1 MAIERELKYHLDEA
15 RYERLKVAL
24 GRQQKSKQQ
33 TNLYLDTPGR
43 EICDAFGT
51 LRLRREGDKLFLTY
65 KRGRSQKGSFFEINE
80 LEVEITQELW
90 NQMAAGQLPSE
101 PLEPIRGLK
110 HDFPHVTAL
119 VSLGEVQNLRLCYPL
134 PTGDTA
140 ELDRTVFPDQSVDY
154 ELEVET
160 ERPDEVERYLESL
173 GVPLTPQS
181 KTKFRRFL
189 DAVGL

>member
-1 MAIERELKYHLDEA
+1 MAIERELKYQLDEA
-15 RYERLKVAL
+15 RYERLKTAL
-24 GRQQKSKQQ
+24 GRQQKAKQQ

-43 EICDAFGT
+43 ELCGAFGA
-51 LRLRREGDKLFLTY
+51 LRLRKEGEKLFLTY
-65 KRGRSQKGSFFEINE
+65 KRGKSQKGSFFEINE
-80 LEVEITQELW
+80 LEVEVTQQLW
-90 NQMAAGQLPSE
+90 NVLAGGQLPSE
-101 PLEPIRGLK
+101 ALEPLDRLR
-110 HDFPHVTAL
+110 HDFPHVTEL
-119 VSLGEVQNLRLCYPL
+119 VALGEVQNLRLCFPL

-140 ELDRTVFPDQSVDY
+140 ELDRTVFPNGSVDY

-160 ERPDEVERYLESL
+160 ETPDEVERHLESL